1 MDERL
6 DPFDREMMRSDR
18 RYRRRLNPPKLSW
31 RTVGCLTVIVAL
43 LLGCVFSRYAVDALT
58 GQIQAWRHP
67 PPTPRPPVRV
77 IAPPPTPPIAIIT
90 PQPGNKTSADHTPC
104 PVAPG

>member
-6 DPFDREMMRSDR
+6 DPVDHDMMRDR
-18 RYRRRLNPPKLSW
+18 RVVKRHRKPIKISW
-31 RTVGCLTVIVAL
+31 RFIGCMGLLVAL
-43 LLGCVFSRYAVDALT
+43 IMGCAIGRAAFEGIAHRIDT
-58 GQIQAWRHP
+58 WRNP
-67 PPTPRPPVRV
+67 APTPTTPPRV
-77 IAPPPTPPIAIIT
+77 ILPTPTPPVTIIT